1 MTAPSSV
8 APAAVAST
16 PDLDAPTFPPA
27 VTERLNRI
35 RLHIDGLSH
44 REIEQ
49 LVEQAF
55 RNFHGLNTDRL
66 VRYLTDR
73 TA

>member
-1 MTAPSSV
+1 MTTPLIATLTPA
-8 APAAVAST
+8 APADSFG
-16 PDLDAPTFPPA
+16 DPTLPPA

-35 RLHIDGLSH
+35 RLHIDGLTQ

-55 RNFHGLNTDRL
+55 RNFHGINTSHL
-66 VRYLTDR
+66 VRLLINPTP
-73 TA
+73 

>member
-1 MTAPSSV
+1 MTVPLAS
-8 APAAVAST
+8 PAAAVSARS
-16 PDLDAPTFPPA
+16 LDEATLPPA

-35 RLHIDGLSH
+35 RLHIDGLTP

-66 VRYLTDR
+66 VRLLIPADQ
-73 TA
+73 